1 MLGADHSE
9 TLAGGKL
16 LLFTRNGIFQ
26 ARVYKG
32 ERQYL
37 FRSLKTTDLKQA
49 RNLALRFLHETE
61 FKQTAGMP
69 LQQLTLAAVINEYV
83 AMRQRQNEQ
92 GARVTTNTSIKQ
104 HTSIYMLRQMQRV
117 VKFWVA
123 YCGNLS
129 VEKIDNAVLADY
141 IGWRK
146 DYYRRI
152 PKDKWPRN
160 AKLNP
165 TDKTLEWETTLI
177 RTILK
182 YATERGYRGN
192 APLPTYRFRALKKIV
207 RPAFSVTEYAQL
219 YRGMRNWIKEPEN
232 ECWQYTRQLLRD
244 YVLILANSGLRVG
257 EANNILESDISVFYD
272 ELKRKNYR
280 IEVSGKTGRRTV
292 IPRTTV
298 VPYIERVLKRN
309 AEWQERWE
317 TMAKRAKNRKKE
329 DRQNWLFRMADGNK
343 IITLIDQFNA
353 LLKYIGQTEN
363 RFGEKFTLYSLRH
376 FYAKRMLERGRVE
389 IYDIAR
395 NMGTSVQVIEQYY
408 GRHAENMRMAA
419 RLGQ

>member
-26 ARVYKG
+26 ARVYRG

-232 ECWQYTRQLLRD
+232 ECW
-244 YVLILANSGLRVG
+244 
-257 EANNILESDISVFYD
+257 
-272 ELKRKNYR
+272 
-280 IEVSGKTGRRTV
+280 
-292 IPRTTV
+292 
-298 VPYIERVLKRN
+298 
-309 AEWQERWE
+309 
-317 TMAKRAKNRKKE
+317 
-329 DRQNWLFRMADGNK
+329 
-343 IITLIDQFNA
+343 
-353 LLKYIGQTEN
+353 
-363 RFGEKFTLYSLRH
+363 
-376 FYAKRMLERGRVE
+376 
-389 IYDIAR
+389 
-395 NMGTSVQVIEQYY
+395 
-408 GRHAENMRMAA
+408 
-419 RLGQ
+419 